1 MADEGVARDATVS
14 TVSALDGQIA
24 RLKGWLYNKRSS
36 GKILFMIL
44 RDGTGTIQCVATKN
58 EMGED
63 LFRRLDGLNQES
75 SLIVEG
81 LVHKDDRSPGGYEIQ
96 VKKCEIVSEAWPDYP
111 ITLKEHGPEFLLDQR
126 HLWIRTPTQRA
137 ILAVRAEVMRAC
149 REFLDNDGFIEV
161 SAPVLT
167 PSACEGTSTLFSTPY
182 FGEKAYLSQSG
193 QLYNEATIMSLGK
206 VYCFGPTFRAEKSKT
221 RRHLTEFWMLEPE
234 AAYMDFEELLNLEER
249 MVSFVVQRVLERNSK
264 DLVQVGRDP
273 KDLEDITPPFPRI
286 TYDDA
291 VKVLN
296 ENGIEIEWGEDF
308 GSPHETFLASLS
320 KKPTFVTGYPTKA
333 KAFYM
338 QPYPDRPEIVLA
350 SDLLAPEGYGEI
362 IGGSQRIHDYD
373 LLMKRIEEHNLPM
386 EGYDWYLDLRK
397 FGTVPHSGFGL
408 GVERFV
414 AWLCHLDHLRLS
426 VPQDD
431 KQNTTVGRCMAL
443 PNGEEERRRSLA
455 SWERASGQGAKVGDV
470 IGAGI

>member
-1 MADEGVARDATVS
+1 MALDSGVQDT
-14 TVSALDGQIA
+14 TISAVGKLDGQEA

-36 GKILFMIL
+36 GKIMFIIL
-44 RDGTGTIQCVATKN
+44 RDGTGTIQCVAAKA
-58 EMGED
+58 EVGEEV
-63 LFRRLDGLNQES
+63 FGRLDGLNQES
-75 SLIVEG
+75 CLIVEG
-81 LVHKDDRSPGGYEIQ
+81 PVHKDARAPGGYEIQ
-96 VKKCEIVSEAWPDYP
+96 VRRCEIVSEAWPDYP
-111 ITLKEHGPEFLLDQR
+111 IALKEHGPEFLLDQR
-126 HLWIRTPTQRA
+126 HLWIRTPTQRS
-137 ILAVRAEVMRAC
+137 ILSVRAEVMRAC
-149 REFLDNDGFIEV
+149 REFLDNDGFTEV
-161 SAPVLT
+161 SSPILT

-193 QLYNEATIMSLGK
+193 QLYNEATITALGK

-234 AAYMDFEELLNLEER
+234 AAFMTFEELLDLEER
-249 MVSFVVQRVLERNSK
+249 MVSFVIKRVLERNSN
-264 DLVQVGRDP
+264 DLVQAGRDP

-291 VKVLN
+291 VKMLK
-296 ENGIEIEWGEDF
+296 ENGVPIEWGDDF
-308 GSPHETFLASLS
+308 GSPQETFLASRS
-320 KKPTFVTGYPTKA
+320 KKPVFVTGYPTKV

-373 LLMKRIEEHNLPM
+373 LLVSKIKEHGLPM

-408 GVERFV
+408 GIERFV
-414 AWLCHLDHLRLS
+414 AWLCRLDHLR
-426 VPQDD
+426 
-431 KQNTTVGRCMAL
+431 
-443 PNGEEERRRSLA
+443 EA
-455 SWERASGQGAKVGDV
+455 SPFPRM
-470 IGAGI
+470 ITRIRP